1 MRENFS
7 LGKNTRSQVQ
17 NGLREM
23 GRGIFETIPVPN
35 EQENIN
41 FVQKFSTVLLKT
53 VWKWRHGKRNH
64 PAA

>member
-17 NGLREM
+17 NGLRKM

-41 FVQKFSTVLLKT
+41 FV
-53 VWKWRHGKRNH
+53 
-64 PAA
+64 